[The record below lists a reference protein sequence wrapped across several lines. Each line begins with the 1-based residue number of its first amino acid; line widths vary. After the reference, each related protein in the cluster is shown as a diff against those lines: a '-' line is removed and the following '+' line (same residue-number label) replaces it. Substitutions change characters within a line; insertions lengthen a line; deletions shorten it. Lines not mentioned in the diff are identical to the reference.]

1 MRIVARQDVHDHPH
15 YLFELLLAPIGPRL
29 PGNERWGFAIRE
41 HVVRK
46 TIVAWLT
53 VLVFLALLYGYTA
66 AYHPEQL
73 LTLSA
78 FMPRGARLSATL
90 LGLSVLLLISLT
102 SLQTVRIR
110 AYRTEV
116 KQLNKRSHGLRLA
129 LTMSGERQREAE
141 AAAHVM
147 AGTDPEAAL
156 LSLYDRIAA
165 TERHV
170 AAQKSHDD
178 LPDLQAR
185 VQDIQ
190 SRQSALRAEIGKLI
204 EGRRAS
210 TPVLRE
216 LSERQD
222 RVEQALKE
230 LETLDGGKSL
240 KERLAELMD
249 DNANARKRTDAA
261 KEALATLNRLRDE
274 LALHS
279 NDLLALADRDTGIA
293 AIIDLV
299 GASQADLN
307 RSLDKLELR
316 DGEGL
321 SVCVEKLLGDKRDV
335 ERRTAAITEQ
345 LATLR
350 EVQNDIIILDRKR
363 TQLTGRLAEAE
374 VDDAGQ
380 PISDRLTELTAFA
393 TEAQLRIC
401 VLQDLLRRLKELETV
416 LSGSEAALQP
426 LKNGHGGIGSLL
438 SVTGALRNE
447 LTRSLDELES
457 PGAQT
462 SLSIRVEE
470 LIAWQ
475 RMAEARIAALNSV
488 FKQLGAVETE
498 IDALFTSVMGS
509 LSAHAPIDAG
519 GDRHCEALSADGSS
533 RLETKPHE
541 TALNEIRPKISWTH
555 IFHANGL
562 PWWHNGT
569 QKQRGIATSREHEP
583 QPPTIENGSGR
594 PASQVPIGGRA
605 N

>member
-1 MRIVARQDVHDHPH
+1 MRIVARKDVHDHPN
-15 YLFELLLAPIGPRL
+15 YLFEPLLAPIGLRL
-29 PGNERWGFAIRE
+29 PGSERWGFAIRE

-53 VLVFLALLYGYTA
+53 VFVLLALLYQYTA

-73 LTLSA
+73 QTLSV
-78 FMPRGARLSATL
+78 FIPRGARLSATL
-90 LGLSVLLLISLT
+90 LGLSILLLISLT

-110 AYRTEV
+110 AHRIQF
-116 KQLNKRSHGLRLA
+116 KQLNDQLHGLRLA
-129 LTMSGERQREAE
+129 LTMSGEQQRDAE
-141 AAAHVM
+141 AAAQVI

-156 LSLYDRIAA
+156 LSLHSRVSA
-165 TERHV
+165 TERQV
-170 AAQKSHDD
+170 AAQQSHDD

-185 VQDIQ
+185 VNDIQ

-210 TPVLRE
+210 TPVLSE
-216 LSERQD
+216 LSERQEQ
-222 RVEQALKE
+222 VEQALKE

-240 KERLAELMD
+240 KERLAELLD

-261 KEALATLNRLRDE
+261 KAALAALSRLKDE

-293 AIIDLV
+293 AIIDLI

-316 DGEGL
+316 GDERL

-345 LATLR
+345 LAALR
-350 EVQNDIIILDRKR
+350 ELQNDIIILDRKR

-380 PISDRLTELTAFA
+380 PLSDRLTELTAFA

-401 VLQDLLRRLKELETV
+401 VLQDLLRRLKELEAV

-426 LKNGHGGIGSLL
+426 LKNGRGGIGSLL
-438 SVTGALRNE
+438 SATSALRNE

-462 SLSIRVEE
+462 SLSVRVEE

-475 RMAEARIAALNSV
+475 RTAESRIAALNSV
-488 FKQLGAVETE
+488 FEQLGAVETE

-509 LSAHAPIDAG
+509 LSAHAPVDAG
-519 GDRHCEALSADGSS
+519 GDGHSEALSADGSA
-533 RLETKPHE
+533 RLETKPPE
-541 TALNEIRPKISWTH
+541 TGLTEMRHKISWTH
-555 IFHANGL
+555 LFHANGL
-562 PWWHNGT
+562 PRWHDGT
-569 QKQRGIATSREHEP
+569 QKQHGMATSRQHEA
-583 QPPTIENGSGR
+583 QPPIIENVSGR
-594 PASQVPIGGRA
+594 AGSQVPMRDRA